1 MRISDLILLGL
12 KNLWQ
17 AKVRSVLT
25 ILGVIIGIGALSSL
39 VSFGTGMQKSIS
51 DEVMKSD
58 LFTTVLVYPQVKN
71 EKDTI
76 EKESLQLNDSVLEK
90 INHLDCIELAYP
102 LIQIPVKAILGQNE
116 TSIFVQI
123 VPYSLNRFSPFK
135 KMKTG
140 RFLRA
145 GNKREV
151 VITPHVLRFL
161 KFIEVEKGGS
171 ISMEESRNGYQAV
184 FIDTLPG
191 KTIRLVSLTLNRHK
205 IIANP
210 AILMHGGKVPLDQ
223 KVIEFVICGVSEAA
237 GNFGMGN
244 SMAGIYTSEES
255 LEVLPNIGFSSVWE
269 ALSGSKNKSQYS
281 SFIVKTSGKEGVR
294 KVRGKIE
301 DMGFKTSS
309 VSDQLGEM
317 RKGFIIIDSLL
328 GAIGLVALAI
338 SSLGIINTMLMSILE
353 RTREIGIMKSI
364 GATDRQIRLI
374 FLTEASAIG
383 FIGAGFGLVLGY
395 GVSRFANWFINN
407 QLLSS
412 GEPTVDVFYFTWW
425 IVAGALAFSI
435 IISLLS
441 GLYPAIRASKIDPVK
456 ALRHD

>member
-1 MRISDLILLGL
+1 MKISDLIYLGI

-17 AKVRSVLT
+17 TRLRSVLT

-51 DEVMKSD
+51 DEVMKGD
-58 LFTTVLVYPQVKN
+58 LFTTIVVYPPQKN
-71 EKDTI
+71 EKDTM
-76 EKESLQLNDSVLEK
+76 EKENVQLNDSVLEK
-90 INHLDCIELAYP
+90 INQIEHVELAYP
-102 LIQIPVKAILGQNE
+102 LIQIPAKAILSQNE

-123 VPYSLNRFSPFK
+123 VPYALNGFSPFK

-140 RFLRA
+140 RFLQP
-145 GNKREV
+145 GKKREV
-151 VITPHVLRFL
+151 VISPQVLRFM
-161 KFIEVEKGGS
+161 KFIEVEKGGT
-171 ISMEESRNGYQAV
+171 ISPEEKKNGYKAV

-191 KTIRLVSLTLNRHK
+191 KTIRLVSLTINRHK

-210 AILMHGGKVPLDQ
+210 AILLGGGKMPLDQ
-223 KVIEFVICGVSEAA
+223 KEIEFVICGVSEAS

-244 SMAGIYTSEES
+244 SLTGIYTSEES
-255 LEVLPNIGFSSVWE
+255 LDVLPNIGFSSVWE
-269 ALSGSKNKSQYS
+269 ALSNSKTKSQYS
-281 SFIVKTSGKEGVR
+281 SLIVKTSGKEGVQKAR
-294 KVRGKIE
+294 KE
-301 DMGFKTSS
+301 MENMGFKTSS

-317 RKGFIIIDSLL
+317 KKGFIIIDSLL

-383 FIGAGFGLVLGY
+383 FIGAILGLTLGY
-395 GVSRFANWFINN
+395 GVSRAANWFINN
-407 QLLSS
+407 QLLSA
-412 GEPTVDVFYFTWW
+412 GEPEVDVFYFTWW
-425 IVAGALAFSI
+425 IVAGAIAFSI
-435 IISLLS
+435 IVSLLS
-441 GLYPAIRASKIDPVK
+441 GLYPAIRASRIDPVK